1 MSNEFQPL
9 TIDALKYVTQSENL
23 NHYADG
29 LALIDDLL
37 CGFDPERQPPMF
49 LPTEAH
55 RSGCEPGDIKVIT
68 PEMERCM
75 NALQRGKLEENLR
88 TNFDNAKALCDAV
101 KDNPGASLENV
112 RLFLSALLAQYAI
125 VIHPSLAPNRED

>member
-9 TIDALKYVTQSENL
+9 TIDTLKYVTRSDNL

-37 CGFDPERQPPMF
+37 CGFDPDRQPPMF
-49 LPTEAH
+49 LPAKAH
-55 RSGCEPGDIKVIT
+55 SSGFEPGDIKVIK
-68 PEMERCM
+68 PEMETCI
-75 NALQRGKLEENLR
+75 NALQSGELAENLR
-88 TNFDNAKALCDAV
+88 TNFNNAEALWGTA
-101 KDNPGASLENV
+101 KDKPAASLENV

-125 VIHPSLAPNRED
+125 VIHPSLAPSREN